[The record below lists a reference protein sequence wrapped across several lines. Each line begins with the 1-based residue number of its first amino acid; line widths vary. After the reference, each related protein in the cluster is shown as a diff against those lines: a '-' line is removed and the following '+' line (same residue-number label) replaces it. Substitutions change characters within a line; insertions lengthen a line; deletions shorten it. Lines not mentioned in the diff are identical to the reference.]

1 MTMQLDVITLFP
13 EMFSAVTDSGITRRA
28 FENGLVSLNVINPR
42 DFTEDRHRTV
52 DDRPY
57 GGGPGMVMLAEP
69 LSRAIAAARQGDE
82 LRRKVIYVSP
92 QGRRLDNQGVSELT
106 KEPGLI
112 FLAGRYEG
120 VDERVVETLV
130 DEEWSIGDYVLSGGE
145 LPVMVMMDALIRQL
159 PGALGDELS
168 AEQDSFYDGLLDCAH
183 YSRPREFCGKAVPD
197 VLLDGDH
204 EKIRLWRLKQS
215 LGRTWLRRP
224 DLLERRKLS
233 AQELTLLNE
242 FKLEHGRNRSTET

>member
-1 MTMQLDVITLFP
+1 MRLDVITLFP
-13 EMFSAVTDSGITRRA
+13 EMFRALTDYGITRRA
-28 FENGLVSLNVINPR
+28 FENGLVSLDTINPR
-42 DFTEDRHRTV
+42 DFTSDRHRTV

-69 LSRAIAAARQGDE
+69 LSRAIEAAHRRDE
-82 LRRKVIYVSP
+82 IRRKVIYMSP
-92 QGRRLDNQGVSELT
+92 QGRPLDNRGVCEL
-106 KEPGLI
+106 KREPGLI

-130 DEEWSIGDYVLSGGE
+130 DEEWSIGDYVVSGGE
-145 LPVMVMMDALIRQL
+145 LPVMVMIDALIRQL
-159 PGALGDELS
+159 PGAVGDELS
-168 AEQDSFYDGLLDCAH
+168 VEQDSFYQGLLDCAH
-183 YSRPREFCGKAVPD
+183 YSRPREFSGKAVPA

-224 DLLERRKLS
+224 DLLARRKLS

-242 FKLEHGRNRSTET
+242 FKLEYGRNRSTET